1 VRVEFAH
8 CHLTFCFQLCFFLCY
23 WKLLEIVDS
32 LSNKPVEIVFPEE
45 EDKRAVN
52 MV

>member
-1 VRVEFAH
+1 M
-8 CHLTFCFQLCFFLCY
+8 FLSV
-23 WKLLEIVDS
+23 LLEIVDS